1 MKCIAIDDEPVALS
15 IIEQFC
21 KRCGDLEVTSYTD
34 PITGLEKVKSSRPDI
49 VFLDIEMGGINGIDI
64 ARELPAGIYL
74 IFTTAYA
81 EYAVDGFEL
90 NAIDYLHK
98 PFSYS
103 RFEKAKEEEIT
114 LKVEYKNVKIKI
126 ASIEYIEAMDNYIKI
141 YLTDDD
147 KPVLSQT
154 SMKSIMEMLPEDRFM
169 RVHKSYIVPL
179 HKVANYTRRQLTLYH
194 RAVEIPIGRVYADEF
209 INRLGEMHL
218 SGKKESYG
226 MCRKPEQGYRLFKDK
241 SPLNLP
247 VQVLH
252 YLAHLYWS
260 KQPAQSSPVIH
271 YMRIGDFMKCHK
283 HRCEYGIKY
292 HGNRK
297 CQSYLLP

>member
-21 KRCGDLEVTSYTD
+21 KRCGDMDIISFTD
-34 PITGLEKVKSSRPDI
+34 PVTGLEKIKGSKPDI
-49 VFLDIEMGGINGIDI
+49 VFLDIEMGGINGIDV
-64 ARELPAGIYL
+64 AKELPSGIFL

-98 PFSYS
+98 PFSFN
-103 RFEKAKEEEIT
+103 RFEKAIEKVRRMKKLESLSAAPVLKEEEEIT

-126 ASIEYIEAMDNYIKI
+126 ASIEYIEAMDNYIKVF
-141 YLTDDD
+141 LTDE

-154 SMKSIMEMLPEDRFM
+154 SMKSIMEMLPADRFM

-194 RAVEIPIGRVYADEF
+194 RSVEIPIGRVYADDF
-209 INRLGEMHL
+209 INNV
-218 SGKKESYG
+218 SKVKE
-226 MCRKPEQGYRLFKDK
+226 
-241 SPLNLP
+241 
-247 VQVLH
+247 
-252 YLAHLYWS
+252 
-260 KQPAQSSPVIH
+260 
-271 YMRIGDFMKCHK
+271 
-283 HRCEYGIKY
+283 
-292 HGNRK
+292 
-297 CQSYLLP
+297 

>member
-34 PITGLEKVKSSRPDI
+34 PITGLEKVKSSKPDI

-81 EYAVDGFEL
+81 EYA
-90 NAIDYLHK
+90 AIDYLHK

-103 RFEKAKEEEIT
+103 RFEKAIERVRRMKKLESLSAAPVLTEEEEIT

-147 KPVLSQT
+147 RPVLSQT

-194 RAVEIPIGRVYADEF
+194 RAVEIPIGRVYGDEF
-209 INRLGEMHL
+209 INRVGEM
-218 SGKKESYG
+218 KE
-226 MCRKPEQGYRLFKDK
+226 
-241 SPLNLP
+241 
-247 VQVLH
+247 
-252 YLAHLYWS
+252 
-260 KQPAQSSPVIH
+260 
-271 YMRIGDFMKCHK
+271 
-283 HRCEYGIKY
+283 
-292 HGNRK
+292 
-297 CQSYLLP
+297 

>member
-34 PITGLEKVKSSRPDI
+34 PITGLEKVKSSKPDI

-103 RFEKAKEEEIT
+103 RFEKAIERVRRMKKLESLSAAPVLTEKEEIT

-147 KPVLSQT
+147 RPVLSQT

-209 INRLGEMHL
+209 INRVGEM
-218 SGKKESYG
+218 
-226 MCRKPEQGYRLFKDK
+226 K
-241 SPLNLP
+241 S
-247 VQVLH
+247 
-252 YLAHLYWS
+252 
-260 KQPAQSSPVIH
+260 
-271 YMRIGDFMKCHK
+271 
-283 HRCEYGIKY
+283 
-292 HGNRK
+292 
-297 CQSYLLP
+297 

>member
-74 IFTTAYA
+74 IF
-81 EYAVDGFEL
+81 
-90 NAIDYLHK
+90 NYLHK

-103 RFEKAKEEEIT
+103 RFEKATERVRRMKKLESLSAAPVLTEEEEIT

-209 INRLGEMHL
+209 INRLGEM
-218 SGKKESYG
+218 KE
-226 MCRKPEQGYRLFKDK
+226 
-241 SPLNLP
+241 
-247 VQVLH
+247 
-252 YLAHLYWS
+252 
-260 KQPAQSSPVIH
+260 
-271 YMRIGDFMKCHK
+271 
-283 HRCEYGIKY
+283 
-292 HGNRK
+292 
-297 CQSYLLP
+297 

>member
-34 PITGLEKVKSSRPDI
+34 PITGLEKVKSSKPDI

-103 RFEKAKEEEIT
+103 RFEKAIERVRRMKKLESLSAAMKKLESLSAAPVLTEEEEIT

-147 KPVLSQT
+147 RPVLSQT

-194 RAVEIPIGRVYADEF
+194 RAVEIPIGRVYGDEF
-209 INRLGEMHL
+209 INRVGEM
-218 SGKKESYG
+218 KE
-226 MCRKPEQGYRLFKDK
+226 
-241 SPLNLP
+241 
-247 VQVLH
+247 
-252 YLAHLYWS
+252 
-260 KQPAQSSPVIH
+260 
-271 YMRIGDFMKCHK
+271 
-283 HRCEYGIKY
+283 
-292 HGNRK
+292 
-297 CQSYLLP
+297 

>member
-1 MKCIAIDDEPVALS
+1 MKCIAIDDEPVALK

-21 KRCGDLEVTSYTD
+21 KRCSDLDVTSYTD
-34 PITGLEKVKSSRPDI
+34 PIAGLDKVKSTKQDI

-98 PFSYS
+98 PFSFT
-103 RFEKAKEEEIT
+103 RFKRAIERVRRMKKLENLSAAPILTEEKEIT

-147 KPVLSQT
+147 KPVLS
-154 SMKSIMEMLPEDRFM
+154 KSIMEMLPEDRFM

-209 INRLGEMHL
+209 INRVSEM
-218 SGKKESYG
+218 
-226 MCRKPEQGYRLFKDK
+226 K
-241 SPLNLP
+241 S
-247 VQVLH
+247 
-252 YLAHLYWS
+252 
-260 KQPAQSSPVIH
+260 
-271 YMRIGDFMKCHK
+271 
-283 HRCEYGIKY
+283 
-292 HGNRK
+292 
-297 CQSYLLP
+297 

>member
-21 KRCGDLEVTSYTD
+21 KRCSDLDVATYTD
-34 PITGLEKVKSSRPDI
+34 PVIGLEKVKSQKPDI

-103 RFEKAKEEEIT
+103 RFEKAIERVRRMKKLESLSATPVLTEEEEIT
-114 LKVEYKNVKIKI
+114 LKVEYN
-126 ASIEYIEAMDNYIKI
+126 IKI

-147 KPVLSQT
+147 RPVLSQT

-169 RVHKSYIVPL
+169 RVHKSYIIPL

-209 INRLGEMHL
+209 INRLGEM
-218 SGKKESYG
+218 KE
-226 MCRKPEQGYRLFKDK
+226 
-241 SPLNLP
+241 
-247 VQVLH
+247 
-252 YLAHLYWS
+252 
-260 KQPAQSSPVIH
+260 
-271 YMRIGDFMKCHK
+271 
-283 HRCEYGIKY
+283 
-292 HGNRK
+292 
-297 CQSYLLP
+297 